1 MLNYF
6 VNIYGCVSTT
16 VFCKIKAK
24 FLNSTIIYIH
34 VPYLGGQCICP
45 STHLG
50 CCCAFS
56 ILPVLSLDGLLP
68 LRRPSPSSRSILL
81 ALAWHGGGAGSV
93 TSSSHALFPLEAAVG
108 CLRIWSET
116 HDLRLAASC
125 KHRWL
130 WNNERW
136 GLLSVW
142 KIDGLLLLLL

>member
-1 MLNYF
+1 MFN
-6 VNIYGCVSTT
+6 NSCVSIT

-24 FLNSTIIYIH
+24 FLNSTIICIH
-34 VPYLGGQCICP
+34 VTYLGGQCICP
-45 STHLG
+45 STHLSQLLLYLLHPT
-50 CCCAFS
+50 CPVPWRFAPPLSSLSF
-56 ILPVLSLDGLLP
+56 LPIHLACFGL
-68 LRRPSPSSRSILL
+68 
-81 ALAWHGGGAGSV
+81 AQGGGGEGTGSV
-93 TSSSHALFPLEAAVG
+93 TSSPHALFPLEAAVG

-125 KHRWL
+125 KHCWL